1 MNCNPQCNFCLKTD
15 RDCYISSPTQHK
27 RKTHI
32 CSECVEVCTYIL
44 LEKKYE
50 KVKEGE
56 GGMTI
61 QKIQKRLKAYEDE
74 MEDIGCD
81 DPLMLESV
89 YIADVNTLLA
99 ALAEKEYEITI
110 WKDRYASL
118 EIRHDSL
125 KKEYAEAD
133 RTEGG
138 VG

>member
-1 MNCNPQCNFCLKTD
+1 MIIKGPVEYRLMKKNNGALVLQGLMVAINENWREW
-15 RDCYISSPTQHK
+15 RDILTENETPTCCGTQ
-27 RKTHI
+27 
-32 CSECVEVCTYIL
+32 
-44 LEKKYE
+44 
-50 KVKEGE
+50 KEGE
-56 GGMTI
+56 MT
-61 QKIQKRLKAYEDE
+61 RLEEINERYINAIDPQMPQEARDRRVAKLM
-74 MEDIGCD
+74 MEDV
-81 DPLMLESV
+81 PFLF
-89 YIADVNTLLA
+89 A